1 MQTLTSSQAAQA
13 ARVLGAAQ
21 VLPVRYNSWKHL
33 TEGARELAHA
43 FAQAGLAAKLA
54 LLEPGHALTL

>member
-13 ARVLGAAQ
+13 ARILGAAQ

-33 TEGARELAHA
+33 TEGAPRTRTRLRR
-43 FAQAGLAAKLA
+43 FRVPTLA
-54 LLEPGHALTL
+54 LSPGDHVP